1 MVCVCVDVKIEP
13 VKVACVVE
21 CVFIIK
27 SVSLEIF
34 WRTLSRVGKNLI
46 SSLVISKKES
56 REDTRKMVLTKSLL
70 LYNKFLT
77 STKKIQTLLSC
88 LMTEN

>member
-1 MVCVCVDVKIEP
+1 VHGVCVCVDVKIEP

-34 WRTLSRVGKNLI
+34 WR
-46 SSLVISKKES
+46 
-56 REDTRKMVLTKSLL
+56 
-70 LYNKFLT
+70 
-77 STKKIQTLLSC
+77 
-88 LMTEN
+88 